1 MAEISDF
8 IDQVLDQDFAKA
20 QPTFAEL
27 IGDKMNN
34 AMEQEKIAVAGQVF
48 NGVDPDADED
58 EIDEPEVDAEAEE
71 GDGSEEFTDEPL
83 AVADEVDE
91 VEDLEDIDV
100 DNITDEEIE
109 DAIDDAEYEEE
120 SEE

>member
-8 IDQVLDQDFAKA
+8 IDQVIDQDFAKA

-27 IGDKMNN
+27 IGDKMGN
-34 AMEQEKIAVAGQVF
+34 AMEQEKIAMAGQVF
-48 NGVDPDADED
+48 NGDEPDAE
-58 EIDEPEVDAEAEE
+58 EADEPEVDEVDD

-83 AVADEVDE
+83 AAADE
-91 VEDLEDIDV
+91 VEDLEDIDI

-109 DAIDDAEYEEE
+109 DAIDDAEQEEE
-120 SEE
+120 PEE

>member
-8 IDQVLDQDFAKA
+8 IDQVIDQDFAKA

-27 IGDKMNN
+27 IGDKMSN
-34 AMEQEKIAVAGQVF
+34 AMEQEKIAMAGQVF
-48 NGVDPDADED
+48 NGDEPDAE
-58 EIDEPEVDAEAEE
+58 EADEPEVDD

-83 AVADEVDE
+83 ATADEVEELD
-91 VEDLEDIDV
+91 DIDI

-109 DAIDDAEYEEE
+109 DAIDDAEQEEE
-120 SEE
+120 PEE

>member
-8 IDQVLDQDFAKA
+8 IDQVIDQDFAKA

-27 IGDKMNN
+27 IGDKMSN

-48 NGVDPDADED
+48 KGDDPEAE
-58 EIDEPEVDAEAEE
+58 EADEPEVDIEAED

-83 AVADEVDE
+83 AAADE